1 MIRVRGIQR
10 LRVADASVMPRTTNA
25 NLNGGVMLVAEKA
38 SQEILGSYV
47 SNGGSDGESVPF

>member
-1 MIRVRGIQR
+1 MIRVRGIRR

-38 SQEILGSYV
+38 SQDILASYV
-47 SNGGSDGESVPF
+47 ANGGGGSVPF